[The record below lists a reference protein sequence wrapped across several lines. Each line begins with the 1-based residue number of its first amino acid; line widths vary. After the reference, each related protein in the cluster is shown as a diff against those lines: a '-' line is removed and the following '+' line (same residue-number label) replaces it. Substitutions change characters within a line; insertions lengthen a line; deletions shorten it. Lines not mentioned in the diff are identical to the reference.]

1 MDCVNQILDFYN
13 SKASTKEIEN
23 RDKKSLWL
31 SKLLIRI
38 MNNFAQKKLDD
49 LELRDCLLVLVNLF
63 SNVPSPYNYSNTGI
77 NPQDLSFE
85 EKLRYKEILS
95 EECRNN

>member
-13 SKASTKEIEN
+13 SKASTKEIQN

-38 MNNFAQKKLDD
+38 MSNFAEEKLDD
-49 LELRDCLLVLVNLF
+49 LELRDCLVVLVNLF
-63 SNVPSPYNYSNTGI
+63 SNVPTPYNYCNTGI
-77 NPQDLSFE
+77 NPQDLSIE
-85 EKLRYKEILS
+85 EKIHYKELLQD
-95 EECRNN
+95 EFRN